1 MVGLT
6 DGKSTSAQKG
16 EVIQAEKSIG
26 GPRQKVLIT
35 DDSKQNME
43 TSNVLL
49 AVMVIGGFPV
59 FFPR

>member
-35 DDSKQNME
+35 DDSKLNME
-43 TSNVLL
+43 TSNVLN
-49 AVMVIGGFPV
+49 GGNGYWGFSCL
-59 FFPR
+59 FS